1 MGTESCFFTRV
12 YPLPQPAR
20 NDCRRGLPFMT
31 PSKFHDKILSLRPD
45 PLRALDLKILQVNL
59 GYRCNLACK
68 HCHVS
73 AGPGRTEAMD
83 GKTVDAVLRA
93 FLDNPFEILDITG
106 GSPELNP
113 HFRALVAEARKAG
126 RHVIVRTNLAIFFE
140 HGMDYLPRFYRD
152 NGVELVAS
160 LPYYIEDG
168 VDRVRGSGTFKKS
181 IAALKVLNGLGYG
194 NGALGTPLSLVYNPQ
209 GMFLAPAQCTL
220 EAEYRRELGE
230 RFGISFTRLYTFT
243 NMPVGR
249 FREFLVRTGNL
260 EKYTNTLSSAFN
272 PLALDGIMC
281 RHLLNVGW
289 DGVLYDCDFNQVLGL
304 AVLGDGPRHIRHFD
318 YNALLR
324 RRIAVDDH
332 CFGCTAGQGST

>member
-1 MGTESCFFTRV
+1 MTES
-12 YPLPQPAR
+12 
-20 NDCRRGLPFMT
+20 
-31 PSKFHDKILSLRPD
+31 KFYNKILSLRPD

-73 AGPGRTEAMD
+73 AGPGRSEVMG
-83 GKTVDAVLRA
+83 GKTIDAILRA
-93 FLDNPFEILDITG
+93 FLDNPFDTLDITG

-113 HFRALVAEARKAG
+113 HFRTLVTNAGKAG

-140 HGMDYLPRFYRD
+140 HGMDDLPLFYRD

-181 IAALKVLNGLGYG
+181 IAALKLLTGLGYG
-194 NGALGTPLSLVYNPQ
+194 DGARGPSLSLVYNPQ
-209 GMFLAPAQCTL
+209 GMFLAPAQGTL
-220 EAEYRRELGE
+220 EAEYKRELRK

-249 FREFLVRTGNL
+249 FKEFLVRTGNL
-260 EKYTNTLSSAFN
+260 EKYMNTLSCAFN
-272 PLALDGIMC
+272 PLALEGIMC

-289 DGVLYDCDFNQVLGL
+289 DGMLYDCDFNQVLGL
-304 AVLGDGPRHIRHFD
+304 TVLSDGLHHIDHLD

-324 RRIAVDDH
+324 RRISVNDH

>member
-1 MGTESCFFTRV
+1 MNE
-12 YPLPQPAR
+12 
-20 NDCRRGLPFMT
+20 
-31 PSKFHDKILSLRPD
+31 SKFHDKILSLTPD
-45 PLRALDLKILQVNL
+45 PLQALDLKILQVNV
-59 GYRCNLACK
+59 GYRCNLTCK

-73 AGPGRTEAMD
+73 AGPGRTEVMD
-83 GKTVDAVLRA
+83 GKTMDGVLRV
-93 FLDNPFEILDITG
+93 FLDNPFDTLDITG

-113 HFRALVAEARKAG
+113 HFRTLVAKAGKAG

-140 HGMDYLPRFYRD
+140 QGMDDLPHFYRD

-181 IAALKVLNGLGYG
+181 IAALKLLNGLGYG
-194 NGALGTPLSLVYNPQ
+194 NGAWGTSLSLVYNPQ
-209 GMFLAPAQCTL
+209 GMFLAPAQGTL
-220 EAEYRRELGE
+220 EAEYKRELRK
-230 RFGISFTRLYTFT
+230 RFDISFTRLYTFT
-243 NMPVGR
+243 NMPIGR

-260 EKYTNTLSSAFN
+260 EKYTDMLSCAFN

-281 RHLLNVGW
+281 RHLLSVGW
-289 DGVLYDCDFNQVLGL
+289 DGMLYNCDFNQVLGL
-304 AVLGDGPRHIRHFD
+304 PVLSDGLHHIDHFD

-324 RRIAVDDH
+324 RRIAVDNH